1 MDIYCATCREPWDHH
16 HMRED
21 EIWETWDGCDD
32 SETHE
37 RAKAFIADP
46 LRTLTPELREAFDER
61 GWKFGATIFTIL
73 RCSCC
78 DANEA
83 DNGPPDKDE
92 VEQRKAGMLLVEEG
106 LGDDHDGLIST
117 LNDFEYLGLFDGKE
131 L

>member
-1 MDIYCATCREPWDHH
+1 
-16 HMRED
+16 MRED

-37 RAKAFIADP
+37 RAKAFLADP
-46 LRTLTPELREAFDER
+46 KRTLTPELREALGER
-61 GWKFGATIFTIL
+61 GWKFGATVFTIL
-73 RCSCC
+73 ECSCC
-78 DANEA
+78 DVNEA
-83 DNGPPDKDE
+83 DNGSPNKDE

-117 LNDFEYLGLFDGKE
+117 LSDFENLGLFDGKE